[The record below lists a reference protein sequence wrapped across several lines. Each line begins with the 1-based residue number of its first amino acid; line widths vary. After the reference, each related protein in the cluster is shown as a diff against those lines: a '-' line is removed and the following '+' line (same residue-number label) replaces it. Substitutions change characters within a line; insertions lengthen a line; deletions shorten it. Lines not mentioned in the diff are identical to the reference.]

1 VRARVGV
8 ALMRELADQ
17 IGGSI
22 AGSPHA
28 ALAGATRY
36 VHTAWRAGARQPAGM
51 TGADGQPDF
60 AATREPGEAG
70 GRLLPRDCAGAGG
83 TARRR

>member
-1 VRARVGV
+1 MGSPDGEVRARVGV

-17 IGGSI
+17 IAGSI

-36 VHTAWRAGARQPAGM
+36 VHTAWRAVQGSPLA
-51 TGADGQPDF
+51 
-60 AATREPGEAG
+60 
-70 GRLLPRDCAGAGG
+70 
-83 TARRR
+83 